1 MKMRRPRRNF
11 DAAFKARVA
20 LEAIKEERPL
30 AELASLYD
38 VHPNQISLWKKQL
51 LQGSVDLFSDK
62 RKHKELSD
70 EEEKDRL
77 YQKIGQLE
85 VELDWAKKKFGL
97 FDK

>member
-1 MKMRRPRRNF
+1 MRRPRRSF

-20 LEAIKEERPL
+20 LEAIREERSL
-30 AELASLYD
+30 AELASHYD
-38 VHPNQISLWKKQL
+38 VHPNQISQWKKQVM
-51 LQGSVDLFSDK
+51 QGMTDLFTDK

-70 EEEKDRL
+70 EEEKNRL